1 MDASNIMGRGFGFK
15 KIKSITDVYPEI
27 IDNTLKGRT
36 KALKLTADDLIKVN
50 GIAKISAEL
59 FIENLPNYYKFYD
72 NLGIKCHN
80 DKNKD
85 IVNGNK
91 VNKVNNNLKDK
102 TFIFSGFRN
111 KDFEK
116 IIQDNG
122 GKVTT
127 SISKNTNYLVVKD
140 KYENTAKII
149 KANELG
155 VTILDIEG
163 FKDLL

>member
-1 MDASNIMGRGFGFK
+1 M
-15 KIKSITDVYPEI
+15 
-27 IDNTLKGRT
+27 
-36 KALKLTADDLIKVN
+36 
-50 GIAKISAEL
+50 
-59 FIENLPNYYKFYD
+59 
-72 NLGIKCHN
+72 
-80 DKNKD
+80 
-85 IVNGNK
+85 
-91 VNKVNNNLKDK
+91 KDK

-149 KANELG
+149 KANDLG

-163 FKDLL
+163 FKELL

>member
-1 MDASNIMGRGFGFK
+1 M
-15 KIKSITDVYPEI
+15 
-27 IDNTLKGRT
+27 KGRT
-36 KALKLTADDLIKVN
+36 KALKLTSDDLIKIN

-59 FIENLPNYYKFYD
+59 FIENLPHYYDFYD
-72 NLGIKCHN
+72 NLGIKCYN
-80 DKNKD
+80 DKY
-85 IVNGNK
+85 IVN
-91 VNKVNNNLKDK
+91 VNKVNNNFKNK
-102 TFIFSGFRN
+102 IFIFSGFRN

-155 VTILDIEG
+155 VIILDIEG
-163 FKDLL
+163 FKKLL